1 MPMDFQHFKIEAK
14 IGSGGMG
21 EVYQAR
27 DQKLG
32 RQVALKILPKALGDD
47 AVRRARFLQEAKTA
61 SALTHPNVCVIY
73 EIGESS
79 DHQPYI
85 AMEMIEGQPLDQMIQ
100 GGPLTIDAVVDFSIQ
115 ISDALAAA
123 YEVNIIHRDIKSSNI
138 MINVRQQAKVLD
150 FGLAKRLHEINE
162 DGGDEL
168 AKTREGQILGTPN
181 YMSPEQALG
190 KGLDHR
196 SDLFSFG
203 VVMYEM
209 ATGQR
214 PFVADRLGEIMD
226 QIIHATPRAPT
237 RHNSEIPVELERIIM
252 RCLRKSPDERFQSAE
267 DLRLALTALKTEG
280 SLPQPVEN
288 LDSTRPLMSVPQAT
302 PASPS
307 RLSAECIKDSDV
319 LISCAELDD
328 QPLTPD
334 GEGWVDRLQRNL
346 RIKIE
351 QLTGEPLKV
360 ATAALPPGKT
370 EVDETIYD
378 SMATAQTLIS
388 IISPPFVKSKSCSDS
403 VDHYCRVSAPSP
415 PTTDRFA
422 SKMFKVFKTPV
433 NQDDMSPTMSGA
445 LEQLPGFEFFDICPE
460 TGRIREYNDAF
471 RDDISQRY
479 YERVYDLAYEVCQ
492 GLQRQEPSPQPT
504 ELLDSSAALPFRKTV
519 FLAETTSDLREE
531 RDRLRRELIEQGHRV
546 LPDRVLPQ
554 VAAELEENLR
564 FYLEQCNFSIHL
576 IGDRYGLVPEDA
588 STSSIVIQNQLAAQE
603 SSTRELPRIIWM
615 PRNVNPTDDRQAA
628 FIDSLVQDPNAQLG
642 ADVIRDTL
650 ENLKQLLNERWHK
663 EAERRSN
670 QRAVADSQVL
680 DEVTRLYLIHD
691 IEDEQSVE
699 AIEDFFYDRGIE
711 VMLPEFEGT
720 ESEVSAIHI
729 QSLQD
734 CDAVMIYYG
743 TCAKS
748 WVDIKLRELT
758 KALGYRDGQ
767 PIDLR
772 VVYIAPSDDRR
783 KTRFK
788 SLSAEIIRQTDDN
801 LDVAS
806 LENIATRIKAL
817 KQPTSKSE

>member
-1 MPMDFQHFKIEAK
+1 
-14 IGSGGMG
+14 MG
-21 EVYQAR
+21 EVYQAL

-32 RQVALKILPKALGDD
+32 RRVALKILPKSLGDND
-47 AVRRARFLQEAKTA
+47 VRRARFLQEAKTA
-61 SALTHPNVCVIY
+61 SALTHPHVCVIY
-73 EIGESS
+73 EIGEST

-85 AMEMIEGQPLDQMIQ
+85 AMEMIEGRPLDALIQ
-100 GGPLTIDAVVDFSIQ
+100 ERPLTIDSTIEFSIQ

-123 YEVNIIHRDIKSSNI
+123 HDLNIVHRDIKSSNI

-150 FGLAKRLHEINE
+150 FGLAKRLQSVTETQ
-162 DGGDEL
+162 GDEL
-168 AKTREGQILGTPN
+168 AKTREGQIIGTPN

-190 KGLDHR
+190 KEIDHR

-209 ATGQR
+209 VTGQR
-214 PFVADRLGEIMD
+214 PFLADRLGEIMD

-237 RHNSEIPVELERIIM
+237 RHNPEIPVDLERIIM
-252 RCLRKSPDERFQSAE
+252 RCLRKSPDERFPSAADLKQALETLKHDQNTAPPNE
-267 DLRLALTALKTEG
+267 DL
-280 SLPQPVEN
+280 
-288 LDSTRPLMSVPQAT
+288 STTRQLSSVPRELS
-302 PASPS
+302 SPTS
-307 RLSAECIKDSDV
+307 GLSAELIKDSDV

-334 GEGWVDRLQRNL
+334 GEGWVDRLKRNL
-346 RIKIE
+346 KIKIE

-388 IISPPFVKSKSCSDS
+388 IVSPPFVKSKSCNES
-403 VDHYCRVSAPSP
+403 VDHYCRTSTPSSHALNAL
-415 PTTDRFA
+415 A
-422 SKMFKVFKTPV
+422 SKIFKVFKSPV
-433 NQDDMSPTMSGA
+433 NQDDISQTMSGTF
-445 LEQLPGFEFFDICPE
+445 EQLPSYDFFDICPE
-460 TGRIREYNDAF
+460 TGRIREFNDAF
-471 RDDISQRY
+471 RDDISQKY

-492 GLQRQEPSPQPT
+492 GLQQESSSSDDNQPPA
-504 ELLDSSAALPFRKTV
+504 SSASSDSMKTV
-519 FLAETTSDLREE
+519 FLAETTSDLREA
-531 RDRLRRELIEQGHRV
+531 RDRLRRELTEQGHRV
-546 LPDRVLPQ
+546 LPDRSLPQ
-554 VAAELEENLR
+554 VAAELEEVLR
-564 FYLEQCNFSIHL
+564 SCLEQCNFCIHL

-588 STSSIVIQNQLAAQE
+588 STSSIVIQNELAAQE
-603 SSTRELPRIIWM
+603 SSIRELQRIIWM
-615 PRNVNPTDDRQAA
+615 PRDISPADDRQAA
-628 FIDSLVQDPNAQLG
+628 FIESLVQDPKAQQG

-650 ENLKQLLNERWHK
+650 ENLKQLLNERWRK

-670 QRAVADSQVL
+670 HREVSDSQVL
-680 DEVTRLYLIHD
+680 DQVSRLYLIHEV
-691 IEDEQSVE
+691 EDEGSVE

-720 ESEVSAIHI
+720 ETDVSAIHI

-734 CDAVMIYYG
+734 CDAVLIYYG

-767 PIDLR
+767 PIGLR
-772 VVYIAPSDDRR
+772 AVYIAPPEDRR

-788 SLSAEIIRQTDDN
+788 TLSAEIIRQTDDELN
-801 LDVAS
+801 ISS
-806 LENIATRIKAL
+806 LEDLATRIKSL
-817 KQPTSKSE
+817 KQSTLENE

>member
-1 MPMDFQHFKIEAK
+1 MPSEFQHFKIESK

-47 AVRRARFLQEAKTA
+47 PVRRARFLQEAKTA

-85 AMEMIEGQPLDQMIQ
+85 AMEMIEGRPLDQLIQ
-100 GGPLTIDAVVDFSIQ
+100 GRGLPIEAVVEFSLQ

-123 YEVNIIHRDIKSSNI
+123 HEVNIVHRDIKSSNI

-150 FGLAKRLHEINE
+150 FGLAKRIHGAG
-162 DGGDEL
+162 DVSSDEL

-190 KGLDHR
+190 KDVDHR

-203 VVMYEM
+203 VVLYEM

-214 PFVADRLGEIMD
+214 PFVAERLGEIID

-237 RHNSEIPVELERIIM
+237 RYNADIPVDLERIIL
-252 RCLRKSPDERFQSAE
+252 RCLRKSPDERFQSAAE
-267 DLRLALTALKTEG
+267 LRQALDVLNSTGGT
-280 SLPQPVEN
+280 SQPVDD
-288 LDSTRPLMSVPQAT
+288 LDTTRTLAPAIKEPSSST
-302 PASPS
+302 S
-307 RLSAECIKDSDV
+307 RLSPEFIKNTDV

-334 GEGWVDRLQRNL
+334 GEGWVDRLKRNL
-346 RIKIE
+346 KIKIE

-388 IISPPFVKSKSCSDS
+388 IISPPFIKSKACGDS
-403 VDHYCRVSAPSP
+403 VDHYRRASVSSSQSSE
-415 PTTDRFA
+415 TLT
-422 SKMFKVFKTPV
+422 SKLFKVFKSPV
-433 NQDDMSPTMSGA
+433 NQDEMSQAISGGF
-445 LEQLPGFEFFDICPE
+445 EQLPGFEFFDICPE

-471 RDDISQRY
+471 RDDISQKY

-492 GLQRQEPSPQPT
+492 GLQQEKSSPDLT
-504 ELLDSSAALPFRKTV
+504 KTVESSAAADLMKTV
-519 FLAETTSDLREE
+519 FLAETTSDLRAE
-531 RDRLRRELIEQGHRV
+531 RDRLRRELLEQGHRV
-546 LPDRVLPQ
+546 LPDRSLPQ
-554 VAAELEENLR
+554 VAGELEEVTR
-564 FYLEQCNFSIHL
+564 SCLEQCNFSIHL

-588 STSSIVIQNQLAAQE
+588 AASSIVIQNQLAAHE
-603 SSTRELPRIIWM
+603 SSIRELPRIIWM
-615 PRNVNPTDDRQAA
+615 PREVNPTDDRQAA
-628 FIDSLVQDPNAQLG
+628 FIESLVQDPKAQQG

-650 ENLKQLLNERWHK
+650 ENLKQLLNERWQK
-663 EAERRSN
+663 EADRRSN
-670 QRAVADSQVL
+670 SRDAADSQIL
-680 DEVTRLYLIHD
+680 DNVTRLYLIHEV
-691 IEDEQSVE
+691 EDEEAVE
-699 AIEDFFYDRGIE
+699 ALEDFFYDRGIE
-711 VMLPEFEGT
+711 VILPEFEGT

-734 CDAVMIYYG
+734 CDAVLIYYG

-772 VVYIAPSDDRR
+772 AVYIAPPEDRR

-788 SLSAEIIRQTDDN
+788 TLSAEIIRQADGN
-801 LDVAS
+801 LDFAS
-806 LENIATRIKAL
+806 LENLAARIKDL
-817 KQPTSKSE
+817 KQPTPESE

>member
-1 MPMDFQHFKIEAK
+1 M
-14 IGSGGMG
+14 
-21 EVYQAR
+21 
-27 DQKLG
+27 
-32 RQVALKILPKALGDD
+32 
-47 AVRRARFLQEAKTA
+47 
-61 SALTHPNVCVIY
+61 
-73 EIGESS
+73 
-79 DHQPYI
+79 
-85 AMEMIEGQPLDQMIQ
+85 
-100 GGPLTIDAVVDFSIQ
+100 
-115 ISDALAAA
+115 
-123 YEVNIIHRDIKSSNI
+123 
-138 MINVRQQAKVLD
+138 
-150 FGLAKRLHEINE
+150 
-162 DGGDEL
+162 
-168 AKTREGQILGTPN
+168 
-181 YMSPEQALG
+181 
-190 KGLDHR
+190 
-196 SDLFSFG
+196 
-203 VVMYEM
+203 
-209 ATGQR
+209 
-214 PFVADRLGEIMD
+214 
-226 QIIHATPRAPT
+226 
-237 RHNSEIPVELERIIM
+237 
-252 RCLRKSPDERFQSAE
+252 
-267 DLRLALTALKTEG
+267 
-280 SLPQPVEN
+280 
-288 LDSTRPLMSVPQAT
+288 
-302 PASPS
+302 
-307 RLSAECIKDSDV
+307 
-319 LISCAELDD
+319 
-328 QPLTPD
+328 
-334 GEGWVDRLQRNL
+334 
-346 RIKIE
+346 
-351 QLTGEPLKV
+351 
-360 ATAALPPGKT
+360 
-370 EVDETIYD
+370 
-378 SMATAQTLIS
+378 
-388 IISPPFVKSKSCSDS
+388 
-403 VDHYCRVSAPSP
+403 
-415 PTTDRFA
+415 
-422 SKMFKVFKTPV
+422 
-433 NQDDMSPTMSGA
+433 
-445 LEQLPGFEFFDICPE
+445 
-460 TGRIREYNDAF
+460 
-471 RDDISQRY
+471 
-479 YERVYDLAYEVCQ
+479 
-492 GLQRQEPSPQPT
+492 
-504 ELLDSSAALPFRKTV
+504 PFRKTV